1 MIDTDAASLPKP
13 LPAQSL
19 KKPRRGLRWF
29 LASAAMVV
37 VLLVM
42 AGAGIGW
49 ALHSQ
54 AGSDWLL
61 TLLPGVQVE
70 APKGSLLGDFEA
82 RRVQITLPSGNGSVT
97 LTGLGWRGL
106 SVSRGD
112 AGRWLR
118 VVVDDLH
125 ASRVDVV
132 MAPSTSG
139 EPLRQPADLRLPF
152 ELDVRALR
160 VDTLH
165 LSTLGDKPLEQLQ
178 ARLRLGAGGGAE
190 HHIEQLSLGWDR
202 LQARG
207 TARIA
212 SAAPM
217 QLDAALG
224 FAQSEFG
231 TLPAWSASVS
241 LNGPLAAPV
250 LLAVV
255 STKPAPKQATQS
267 LNARAV
273 LRPFAA
279 WPLGDLQA
287 STQALDLSA
296 FSSAAPA
303 TSLSGRAVASS
314 SGLDQPASVN
324 IEMNNAA
331 AGLWNERRLPLR
343 RLTLELGGRPDK
355 PAELEL
361 RRFEAELGSASQT
374 AGSITASGQWSRER
388 WNLAATLDALQ
399 PALLD
404 ARAAT
409 MQLAGPIKAS
419 GTSAAGVD
427 IVANLQGQLTD
438 RAPARSVQIKLD
450 TSLSARR
457 IEVREVQ
464 VLAGA
469 ARASLAG
476 LFTQS
481 APEGPNAPDAP
492 WRAKGQAALVD
503 FDPALWWPGTE
514 DSAWRK
520 AANRLNGK
528 GTFDLTVP
536 AAAGAMPVAEL
547 LAGLRGEALATLGNS
562 VLVGVPLAGELAL
575 RSTVGNQAVPLLK
588 LDAAGNTVRIEGHLG
603 TTGDGASDRWE
614 VALEGTALNRLVP
627 LLKLLRPAAA
637 DNTLAGS
644 MTASARLN
652 GRWPTMTSEGQ
663 LDASGLRFG
672 TASLQRAQAKWRLG
686 SSADAPAEL
695 QATLTE
701 AALTQGAPASAN
713 RSSGTLA
720 GGPSLSLV
728 QVQLKGTARAHTV
741 ELRAESKALPPAWT
755 DTFHV
760 PAGAPSAPSA
770 PSGAARTVGLLQA
783 QGGIFEQGGNPFAG
797 WRGTV
802 QQIELRGLEAAPL
815 LRTRDVGVEL
825 QWAERP
831 MRATVQ
837 PGRAEV
843 LGGVLRWSRVGWR
856 AANGPGAFA
865 QIEASAQIE
874 PLRVAPLLA
883 RLQPDF
889 GWGGDLAVGGTI
901 ELRSAPDFR
910 ADIVLERST
919 GDLTVTDEIST
930 QALGLTDLRLALN
943 ARDGVWSFTQ
953 ALAGK
958 TVGVAAGA
966 LVARTSPQANWPP
979 ANTPIEG
986 VLELQVASLGTWGTW
1001 VPPGW
1006 RIDGA
1011 LRTSASIGGRL
1022 DAPEYTG
1029 EMRGTGLSVRN
1040 FLQGVNLSDG
1050 DVLIALQGTSA
1061 RIERFTAKGGA
1072 GSVKLEG
1079 NASLGEAPKA
1089 LLKLSADK
1097 FQLLGRVD
1105 RRIIASGHATMQL
1118 DSKTLSLDGS
1128 FGVDEGSIDFT
1139 RSEAP
1144 ALSSDVDVVRA
1155 RGVASPAAA
1164 ASAAAAPNAPAATA
1178 PTSRDVALDLRVN
1191 LGENLR
1197 IRGRGL
1203 DTGLRGEL
1211 RITSPNGRL
1220 SVNGSVR
1227 AAEGTY
1233 AAYGQKLAIDR
1244 GLIAFNGP
1252 VDNPRL
1258 DIEATR
1264 PNLDV
1269 RVGVAVTGSAVSP
1282 RIRLFSEP
1290 ELSEIDKLSWL
1301 VMGRA
1306 ADGLGRTDT
1315 ALLQRAAL
1323 ALLAGERES
1332 VTDQFTK
1339 ALGLDEISL
1348 RQSDGEVRETVISL
1362 GKQLSRNWYVG
1373 YERGLNATTGSW
1385 QLIYRVA
1392 QRFTLRAQSGL
1403 DNSLDLIWTWRWQ

>member
-1 MIDTDAASLPKP
+1 MGDAEAASLPG
-13 LPAQSL
+13 PAPAEAP
-19 KKPRRGLRWF
+19 KIPRHGLRWL
-29 LASAAMVV
+29 LAGVAAVG
-37 VLLVM
+37 VLLVT
-42 AGAGIGW
+42 AAACIGW
-49 ALHSQ
+49 ALRSE
-54 AGSDWLL
+54 AGSAWLL

-70 APKGSLLGDFEA
+70 APKGLLLGDFEA
-82 RRVQITLPSGNGSVT
+82 RRVQIKLPGGSDSVT

-106 SVSRGD
+106 SLSRGD

-118 VVVDDLH
+118 VVIDELH

-132 MAPSTSG
+132 TTPSKSS
-139 EPLRQPADLRLPF
+139 ESLQQPADLKLLL

-160 VDTLH
+160 VDTVH
-165 LSTLGDKPLEQLQ
+165 LSALGDKPLEQLQ
-178 ARLRLGAGGGAE
+178 GRLHLGAGGGSE
-190 HHIEQLSLGWDR
+190 HRVDQLSLGWDR

-224 FAQSEFG
+224 FAQSALG
-231 TLPAWSASVS
+231 ALPAWSANVS
-241 LNGPLAAPV
+241 LNGPIAAPV
-250 LLAVV
+250 LLATVR
-255 STKPAPKQATQS
+255 TQPAPKQALQS
-267 LNARAV
+267 LDARAT

-279 WPLGDLQA
+279 WPIGDLLA

-314 SGLDQPASVN
+314 SGRDQPASVD

-331 AGLWNERRLPLR
+331 AGRWNDRRLPLR
-343 RLTLELGGRPDK
+343 RLTLALGGRPDN

-361 RRFEAELGSASQT
+361 RRFEAELGTASQA
-374 AGSITASGQWSRER
+374 AGRITGSGRWSRER
-388 WNLAATLDALQ
+388 WNLAATLAGLQ

-409 MQLAGPIKAS
+409 MQLGGPISAS
-419 GTSAAGVD
+419 GTDATGVD
-427 IVANLQGQLTD
+427 LKADLQGQLAD
-438 RAPARSVQIKLD
+438 RGPARSVQIKVD
-450 TSLSARR
+450 TSLNAQR
-457 IEVREVQ
+457 IEVREAQ

-469 ARASLAG
+469 TRASLAG
-476 LFTQS
+476 LVTHP
-481 APEGPNAPDAP
+481 AADAP
-492 WRAKGQAALVD
+492 WRVKGQAALVD

-514 DSAWRK
+514 DSPWRK

-528 GTFDLTVP
+528 GTFDLAVP
-536 AAAGAMPVAEL
+536 AAAGTMPMAAL
-547 LAGLRGEALATLGNS
+547 LAGLRGEAAATLANS
-562 VLVGVPLAGELAL
+562 VLAGVPLAGELAL
-575 RSTVGNQAVPLLK
+575 RSAGGNQAVPLLT
-588 LDAAGNTVRIEGHLG
+588 LDAAGNNVRIEGHLG
-603 TTGDGASDRWE
+603 TTGDGASDRWD
-614 VALEGTALNRLVP
+614 VALEGPALNRLAP
-627 LLKLLRPAAA
+627 LLKLLQLAAA
-637 DNTLAGS
+637 DSTLAGS
-644 MTASARLN
+644 VTASARLA
-652 GRWPTMTSEGQ
+652 GRWPVMTSEGQ

-672 TASLQRAQAKWRLG
+672 TASVQRAQAKWRLG

-701 AALTQGAPASAN
+701 AALSQGAPAAAN
-713 RSSGTLA
+713 RSSGTPG
-720 GGPSLSLV
+720 GGPSLASV
-728 QVQLKGTARAHTV
+728 QMQLKGSARAHTL

-755 DTFHV
+755 DALRVSATAASA
-760 PAGAPSAPSA
+760 PAGT
-770 PSGAARTVGLLQA
+770 ARTVALLQA
-783 QGGIFEQGGNPFAG
+783 QGGIFEQSGSPFAG
-797 WRGTV
+797 WRGSV
-802 QQIELRGLEAAPL
+802 QQIELRDLEATPL
-815 LRTRDVGVEL
+815 LRTRDVGIEL
-825 QWAERP
+825 QWAGGP
-831 MRATVQ
+831 ARATVQ
-837 PGRAEV
+837 PGRVDV
-843 LGGVLRWSRVGWR
+843 LGGVLRWSRIAWR
-856 AANGPGAFA
+856 AADGPGTFA
-865 QIEASAQIE
+865 QIEVSAQIE
-874 PLRVAPLLA
+874 PVRVAPLLA
-883 RLQPDF
+883 RAQPDF

-901 ELRSAPDFR
+901 ELGSAPDFR
-910 ADIVLERST
+910 ADIVLQRST
-919 GDLTVTDEIST
+919 GDLTVTDELGT

-943 ARDGVWSFTQ
+943 AADGVWSFTQ

-958 TVGVAAGA
+958 TLGVAAGA
-966 LVARTSPQANWPP
+966 VVARTSPQATWP
-979 ANTPIEG
+979 AADTPIEG

-1006 RIDGA
+1006 RLDGV

-1022 DAPEYTG
+1022 NAPEYTG

-1040 FLQGVNLSDG
+1040 FLQGVNVSDG

-1089 LLKLSADK
+1089 VLKLSADK

-1105 RRIIASGHATMQL
+1105 RRIVASGQAQMQL
-1118 DSKTLSLDGS
+1118 DRKTLALDGS
-1128 FGVDEGSIDFT
+1128 FSVDEGAIDFT

-1144 ALSSDVDVVRA
+1144 TLSSDVEVVRA

-1197 IRGRGL
+1197 VRGRGL

-1211 RITSPNGRL
+1211 HITSPNGRL
-1220 SVNGSVR
+1220 SVNGTVR
-1227 AAEGTY
+1227 AADGTY
-1233 AAYGQKLAIDR
+1233 AAYGQKLTIDR
-1244 GLIAFNGP
+1244 SLITFNGP

-1323 ALLAGERES
+1323 ALLAGEGES

-1348 RQSDGEVRETVISL
+1348 RQSDGQVRDTVVSL